1 MRAPLALGLILVE
14 YLLVSLGLDSSG
26 TPWGHVAAS
35 AVAVAFAVALFA
47 EQTRRAVFER
57 RIESRSI
64 GLHAIAFTA
73 VAALVLTGVV
83 TSTFVVALLATLA
96 AVPLLTPLVPV
107 LLAPRAIGAG
117 LLGAIAFGAA
127 LSFDVFWP
135 HLRSATL
142 GAVATVLDV
151 AGADVLAHVDEGIVG
166 TTAFVVRIEP
176 ACSGMEGL
184 GLMFVFVVGGL
195 AWFRRDLVLSRAWVL
210 VPVSAALMLVLN
222 VLRISA
228 LIGVGH
234 AGAPQLALGGF
245 HSRAGWVG
253 FCAVAAGLVE
263 VARRSRWLRRDVPA
277 TFDAPAVAYL
287 APVAA
292 LLAGKL
298 LVPLFS
304 EDAEL
309 AYVIAAAASLLAV
322 VAVRRNGLRAL
333 SPGPVGVPL
342 LVGVVAFGAWRLFA
356 PAQGTT
362 DAWWLHFAVS
372 VLLVPIAEELAFRG
386 YLMRRLASA
395 RFEDSDPGRA
405 PVWTVA
411 VSSVVF
417 GAAHEQFLAAV
428 LAGLLFAWVYRRRGR
443 LFDAVVAHAVANALV
458 AFEVIV

>member
-14 YLLVSLGLDSSG
+14 YLLVSLGLDSG
-26 TPWGHVAAS
+26 GAPWGYVAAS

-47 EQTRRAVFER
+47 EETRRAVFER
-57 RIESRSI
+57 KVSPRAI
-64 GLHAIAFTA
+64 GLHAVAFTV
-73 VAALVLTGVV
+73 VATVVLTGVV

-96 AVPLLTPLVPV
+96 AVPLLGPLVPV
-107 LLAPRAIGAG
+107 LFAPRAIGAG
-117 LLGAIAFGAA
+117 LLGAVAFGAA
-127 LSFDVFWP
+127 LSFDALWP
-135 HLRSATL
+135 HLRSVTL
-142 GAVATVLDV
+142 GAVAYVLDV
-151 AGADVLAHVDEGIVG
+151 AGANVLAHVDEGIVG

-195 AWFRRDLVLSRAWVL
+195 VWFRRDLVLSRAWVL

-228 LIGVGH
+228 LIGMGH
-234 AGAPQLALGGF
+234 AGAPDLALGGF

-263 VARRSRWLRRDVPA
+263 VARRSRWLRRDVPQA
-277 TFDAPAVAYL
+277 FDAPAVGYL

-304 EDAEL
+304 EDAEI
-309 AYVIAAAASLLAV
+309 AYVVAAVASSVVLLTV
-322 VAVRRNGLRAL
+322 GRSVYHTL
-333 SPGPVGVPL
+333 SPGPVGVPV
-342 LVGVVAFGAWRLFA
+342 LVGVVAFGAWRIFA
-356 PAQGTT
+356 PAQAAT

-372 VLLVPIAEELAFRG
+372 VVLVPVAEELAFRG
-386 YLMRRLASA
+386 YLLRRLARA
-395 RFEDSDPGRA
+395 RFEDTEPGRA

-411 VSSVVF
+411 LSSVVF

-443 LFDAVVAHAVANALV
+443 LFDAVLAHAVANALV
-458 AFEVIV
+458 AFEALV